1 VIKNLVRTNRTLIA
15 NGLVSGFR
23 FDPLLMLAPDEGV
36 GFSSGIPE
44 LTRFVVVLGP
54 NLYLCGW

>member
-1 VIKNLVRTNRTLIA
+1 LIA

-36 GFSSGIPE
+36 GFSSGIAE